1 MNINIWSERYDE
13 NDIASN
19 YIAIQKLIEL
29 WKIKYP
35 NVTFTKKTF
44 KQGIDRD
51 NVSKSEKKY
60 IHNGWNTTFHFIIEN
75 ADNKKYFVLTYW
87 DVTRQVRYE
96 FEGYDYENLVEI
108 FTAQGSHDPNNN
120 LTPDTTIKYTPI
132 NKVLWLQESELEI
145 ERLMSDYSTNLQ
157 QRKIPDKLFF
167 SVGQPYGVREYLV
180 TDNRFNCNVGHR
192 IPEKTHIQVLNDNW
206 INMDIYSVSG
216 VSMRLIEG
224 FGLQTAVLSTSFPQ
238 KLHSPIIPDYH
249 YVKLDYDES
258 HICMMPG
265 QCNNSLSKKL
275 ADCYIDTFNELKK
288 DKDRIDFIAKNA
300 REYYVNNCTI
310 NKHIDNLLEVID
322 LTKILN

>member
-1 MNINIWSERYDE
+1 
-13 NDIASN
+13 
-19 YIAIQKLIEL
+19 
-29 WKIKYP
+29 
-35 NVTFTKKTF
+35 
-44 KQGIDRD
+44 
-51 NVSKSEKKY
+51 
-60 IHNGWNTTFHFIIEN
+60 
-75 ADNKKYFVLTYW
+75 
-87 DVTRQVRYE
+87 
-96 FEGYDYENLVEI
+96 
-108 FTAQGSHDPNNN
+108 
-120 LTPDTTIKYTPI
+120 
-132 NKVLWLQESELEI
+132 
-145 ERLMSDYSTNLQ
+145 
-157 QRKIPDKLFF
+157 
-167 SVGQPYGVREYLV
+167 
-180 TDNRFNCNVGHR
+180 
-192 IPEKTHIQVLNDNW
+192 
-206 INMDIYSVSG
+206 MDIYSVSG

-300 REYYVNNCTI
+300 REYYLNNCTI